1 MSIPKEPRQLMINI
15 MYLVL
20 TAMLALNVSAEIIN
34 AFYALNG
41 GLRKSNNIVGTT
53 NDELKSAIN
62 KQATDNPRYAEFGKG
77 ANDAGKISKD
87 FETYVQGI
95 YDQLIKDAGGIDKEH
110 PNRPVRYKDK
120 EVTTNLM
127 VTNKKGD
134 ELLKKITETRQQ
146 FLSLITDPAERKTVE
161 ALIPLQADSIASDS
175 KAKTWSEY
183 KFGHMPVG
191 AVLAILSKNV
201 ADAKTSET
209 ALMNHFFNK
218 MSIIDI
224 KYDKFRVAISP
235 KKSYLIRGDK
245 FEADM
250 FIAAYSSNKEANASI
265 AVNGGP
271 QSLKEGIAH
280 YETTPSGLGKQTI
293 TVTGSVRN
301 ALTNETI
308 TAAPSTF
315 EYEVGERSGSVTAEQ
330 MNVLYIGVDNPI
342 EVSAAGVSSNSL
354 NATGTNVTLTKKD
367 ANHYNARVTKVGE
380 AIITLTGEN
389 GFSLPRKFRVKR
401 IPDPVAKLLA
411 GGDDVNRGGVISSG
425 TMAAAPGLQADLINF
440 DFNARC
446 NIASYTVVVN
456 KRNEDPIAKQGT
468 GNAFSSEIKGA
479 LSTIRGG
486 DKVFIFD
493 IKALCP
499 GDDITRRI
507 GTMNFV
513 IK

>member
-1 MSIPKEPRQLMINI
+1 MSIPKEPRQLMINL

-41 GLRKSNNIVGTT
+41 GLRKSNAIVGTT
-53 NDELKSAIN
+53 NDELKGAIA
-62 KQATDNPRYAEFGKG
+62 KQAAESPKYAEYGKG
-77 ANDAGKISKD
+77 ANDAAAISKD

-95 YDQLIKDAGGIDKEH
+95 YDNLIKEAGGMDKDH
-110 PNRPVRYKDK
+110 PGRPVRYKDK

-134 ELLKKITETRQQ
+134 ELLKKITETRQA
-146 FLSLITDPAERKTVE
+146 FLSLITDPAERKTIE

-175 KAKTWSEY
+175 KAKTWPEY

-218 MSIIDI
+218 MSIQDI
-224 KYDKFRVAISP
+224 KFDKFRVAIAP

-250 FIAAYSSNKEANASI
+250 FVAAFSSSPQGNVSI
-265 AVNGGP
+265 AVNGGG
-271 QSLKEGIAH
+271 QSLKDGVAH
-280 YETTPSGLGKQTI
+280 YETTPSSLGKQTI
-293 TVTGSVRN
+293 TVTGSVKN
-301 ALTNETI
+301 ALTGET
-308 TAAPSTF
+308 TSATPSTF
-315 EYEVGERSGSVTAEQ
+315 EYEVGERSGSVSAEK

-342 EVSAAGVSSNSL
+342 EVTAAGVSSNSL

-380 AIITLTGEN
+380 AIVTLTGEN
-389 GFSLPRKFRVKR
+389 GFSFPKKFRVKR
-401 IPDPVAKLLA
+401 IPDPVAKLLV
-411 GGDDVNRGGVISSG
+411 GSGDTRGGTINSG
-425 TMAAAPGLQADLINF
+425 TMAAVPGLQAELENF
-440 DFNARC
+440 DFEARC
-446 NIASYTVVVN
+446 GITSYTIVVK
-456 KRNEDPIAKQGT
+456 KRNEDAIAKQGT
-468 GNAFSSEIKGA
+468 GNAFSGEIKSA
-479 LSTIRGG
+479 LSGIRGG
-486 DKVFIFD
+486 DIVSIYD

-499 GDDITRRI
+499 GDEITRKI